1 MVKGK
6 TCIFDTC
13 SLVYIYMHSR
23 KSSAHTLLLQLKKPL
38 EMEYVLAKNDLS
50 KDFVEALHT
59 KFIHKIRILFSFL
72 ESPRDEFFEQIKALA
87 LDKHRITFQD
97 VQDEKLTDIDIVRLA
112 YHLKEQGKDVMII
125 TDDEG
130 VHNIVK
136 DLAKGEESIK
146 CQYTHLFF
154 LQMLPFVSDPERR
167 QQIIDNVTM
176 SYYYLQKFLR
186 KKERTLPYEKVI
198 TTSIEIL
205 SKVSIALEQSNAKL
219 QQQIFAFIEN
229 GTRSNEIKKITPLLE
244 IMRRKRTD
252 PDFLTENA
260 CLELMQQLRTVL
272 KETTIPPIVI
282 ELIHKELA
290 SYHLELAEQE
300 HLDLN
305 LVGALAHVRAAAQSI
320 VFLRSYEENLQ
331 RNASQLLFIEAL
343 LLLELGSIEESMRYL
358 EQFLESQISSSS
370 ELEKYRSVATALLVI
385 YNRKVGL
392 IKDQSAETLL
402 LLAKEAL
409 AIPNPGLAKKIL
421 SKMLKDEK
429 LSAQHKKSA
438 AQELLHLANLR
449 LLSPDNPLIADAAEI
464 LKTTIK
470 DRTLQEPDQK
480 NLEKIKEDFNC
491 KIAKPYHGPW
501 EIAEIIEKR
510 KRLWVYAWNER
521 LKSFWVLDL
530 PTSIFEK
537 LEKAKTITFLSGKI
551 LAFKKPMKNEEIKF
565 RRRIIFDE
573 QTLPVIDE
581 KRALPLW

>member
-1 MVKGK
+1 
-6 TCIFDTC
+6 
-13 SLVYIYMHSR
+13 
-23 KSSAHTLLLQLKKPL
+23 
-38 EMEYVLAKNDLS
+38 
-50 KDFVEALHT
+50 
-59 KFIHKIRILFSFL
+59 
-72 ESPRDEFFEQIKALA
+72 
-87 LDKHRITFQD
+87 
-97 VQDEKLTDIDIVRLA
+97 
-112 YHLKEQGKDVMII
+112 
-125 TDDEG
+125 
-130 VHNIVK
+130 
-136 DLAKGEESIK
+136 

-154 LQMLPFVSDPERR
+154 LQMLPFVSDPESR

-205 SKVSIALEQSNAKL
+205 SKVSIAREQSDTRL
-219 QQQIFAFIEN
+219 QQQMIAFIEN
-229 GTRSNEIKKITPLLE
+229 GTRSNEIKKIIPLLE
-244 IMRRKRTD
+244 IMRRKRID
-252 PDFLTENA
+252 PDFQTENA
-260 CLELMQQLRTVL
+260 CLELMQQLRSVL
-272 KETTIPPIVI
+272 KETTIPPVVI

>member
-1 MVKGK
+1 
-6 TCIFDTC
+6 
-13 SLVYIYMHSR
+13 
-23 KSSAHTLLLQLKKPL
+23 
-38 EMEYVLAKNDLS
+38 
-50 KDFVEALHT
+50 
-59 KFIHKIRILFSFL
+59 
-72 ESPRDEFFEQIKALA
+72 
-87 LDKHRITFQD
+87 
-97 VQDEKLTDIDIVRLA
+97 
-112 YHLKEQGKDVMII
+112 
-125 TDDEG
+125 
-130 VHNIVK
+130 
-136 DLAKGEESIK
+136 
-146 CQYTHLFF
+146 
-154 LQMLPFVSDPERR
+154 
-167 QQIIDNVTM
+167 
-176 SYYYLQKFLR
+176 
-186 KKERTLPYEKVI
+186 
-198 TTSIEIL
+198 
-205 SKVSIALEQSNAKL
+205 
-219 QQQIFAFIEN
+219 
-229 GTRSNEIKKITPLLE
+229 
-244 IMRRKRTD
+244 
-252 PDFLTENA
+252 
-260 CLELMQQLRTVL
+260 
-272 KETTIPPIVI
+272 
-282 ELIHKELA
+282 
-290 SYHLELAEQE
+290 ELAEQE